1 MVAGLAPL
9 RPPLHLSVT
18 RAAVVVESKWWFDRT
33 EPSRSCIQDTHPFY
47 GSEGAIAGR
56 GASVPRFPQQS
67 TERFFASDLIWVQP
81 RRHGASNHEHRE
93 HVCVRR
99 QPPSPLRALDNTQSL
114 EGRNLGASGQL

>member
-18 RAAVVVESKWWFDRT
+18 RAAVVVESKWWFDRA

-56 GASVPRFPQQS
+56 GASVPRFPVVRQFEFLQGKANS
-67 TERFFASDLIWVQP
+67 SAFPTIIDAS
-81 RRHGASNHEHRE
+81 
-93 HVCVRR
+93 
-99 QPPSPLRALDNTQSL
+99 
-114 EGRNLGASGQL
+114 